1 MALIIVDRIQDT
13 TTTTGTGAITLA
25 ANPPTGYNT
34 FSYSMVINDT
44 CPYLIQHRTAAE
56 WETGYGTYSA
66 TNQLTRTT
74 VVQSSNANAAVSFSA
89 GTKDVVLDAIADL
102 TNIVTGGTF

>member
-1 MALIIVDRIQDT
+1 MALIITDRIQDT

-34 FSYSMVINDT
+34 FSYAMVTNDT

-56 WETGYGTYSA
+56 WECGYATYSA

-74 VVQSSNANAAVSFSA
+74 VTTSSNANTAVSFSA
-89 GTKDVVLDAIADL
+89 GTKDVALADIADL
-102 TNIVTGGTF
+102 ENIISGGTF